1 MMGVQ
6 GRWVKCSLLHDL
18 GVDGGT
24 IVFGKWGFLFEH
36 DILGGVGRKTESNIL
51 DRSEIL
57 FASRR
62 QCFVKRFVLFF
73 SIVIMMKFS

>member
-1 MMGVQ
+1 M
-6 GRWVKCSLLHDL
+6 KCSLLHDL

-24 IVFGKWGFLFEH
+24 IVFVKWGFLFEH